1 MIKGFIT
8 NLGKYNEGE
17 LVGEWIEFPIDEEEL
32 SEVLERIGIS
42 AKENEDGICYEE
54 YFFTDWDIDYDCKFG
69 EYISIEEMNEIA
81 ERCEVVERRRD
92 ENALNSILEYQGCTL
107 DEALDIYEGGRFEY
121 YDGYSLR
128 SFAEELA
135 DDYLCCAIED
145 ERVRNFVQNHFNY
158 DSYADELDDEGY
170 NATETGII
178 IFC

>member
-42 AKENEDGICYEE
+42 PKENEDGICYEE

-81 ERCEVVERRRD
+81 ERCEVVERRKGV
-92 ENALNSILEYQGCTL
+92 NVLKSILEYQGYTL
-107 DEALDIYEGGRFEY
+107 EEALDTYEGSGYEY
-121 YDGYSLR
+121 YDGYSLK

-135 DDYLCCAIED
+135 DDYLCNVIKD
-145 ERVRNFVQNHFNY
+145 ERVRKFVQEHFDY
-158 DSYADELDDEGY
+158 DSYAKELDNEGY
-170 NATETGII
+170 SETETGII

>member
-32 SEVLERIGIS
+32 SEVLKRIEIS
-42 AKENEDGICYEE
+42 PKENEDGICYEE

-81 ERCEVVERRRD
+81 ERCEAAERKGD
-92 ENALNSILEYQGCTL
+92 ENALKSILEVQGYTL
-107 DEALDIYEGGRFEY
+107 EDALSTYEGGRFEY

-128 SFAEELA
+128 SLAEEWA
-135 DDYLCCAIED
+135 DEYLCCSIEN
-145 ERVRNFVQNHFNY
+145 ERVRNFVQRNFNY
-158 DSYADELDDEGY
+158 DSYADELDDDGY
-170 NATETGII
+170 TATETGVII
-178 IFC
+178 LF